1 MISFRHRSNVKRI
14 KIKTHKR
21 LDERMSFWLQKVF
34 NIKNPI
40 IGFKSIDS
48 KFSLTQINITMSKLF
63 TC

>member
-14 KIKTHKR
+14 KIKTHKK

-34 NIKNPI
+34 SIKNPI

-48 KFSLTQINITMSKLF
+48 TSAATQTSTTTSRPS